1 MSNLEMVPFTKDGLH
16 VLQKE
21 LENLKKVERPKI
33 ISEIAEAR
41 GHGDLKENAEYH
53 AAREKQG
60 FVEARISEL
69 EDKISRAHVIE
80 VPASSDSIGF
90 GAWVTL
96 QDEETGD
103 EKTYRIVGDLEADI
117 EKDKISL
124 GSPIAKALLGKKID
138 DLVEIRVP
146 KGTREFVVLNLRY

>member
-1 MSNLEMVPFTKDGLH
+1 MVPFTKDGLH